1 MCVCVCCTLARP
13 NPDVFH
19 HTSSCTQG
27 QYLNTQQSSTQQCT
41 TGRELSMPGCLP
53 CSAVC
58 TAGEYVDGSCNG
70 TQAENTMSCEK
81 CTAGLISGGEVS
93 VCPAASTL
101 PVRRGQ
107 STFVQMASEFRR
119 NCTEAKGL
127 DCMRRQALM
136 YPFDGND
143 QEEDLAPWNRR
154 CGIGCFFTHTHTH
167 KWH

>member
-1 MCVCVCCTLARP
+1 
-13 NPDVFH
+13 
-19 HTSSCTQG
+19 
-27 QYLNTQQSSTQQCT
+27 
-41 TGRELSMPGCLP
+41 MPGCLP

-58 TAGEYVDGSCNG
+58 TAGEYVDGSCDG

-107 STFVQMASEFRR
+107 YTFIQMASEFRS
-119 NCTEAKGL
+119 NCTDSRGL

-154 CGIGCFFTHTHTH
+154 CGIGCFFTHKHTHTH
-167 KWH
+167 RRH